1 MFRLIHSLHQKA
13 TTGNTPTNVSSTLK
27 VCIFDAYVAEYII
40 SDKQVLLGKP
50 IIKGTRISVELILEL
65 LASGWTERQLL
76 ESYPNLSE
84 DALRA
89 VFLYDARCIQQ
100 ESIFPFQLLLEM
112 FLANENFPRPV
123 LLYKAVW
130 HRSKKHQEDLLAYQ
144 NEQVLRIAKE
154 NIRSS

>member
-1 MFRLIHSLHQKA
+1 MWQEF
-13 TTGNTPTNVSSTLK
+13 
-27 VCIFDAYVAEYII
+27 II

-89 VFLYDARCIQQ
+89 VFLYLRDCIQQ
-100 ESIFPFQLLLEM
+100 EFYFPLS
-112 FLANENFPRPV
+112 AT
-123 LLYKAVW
+123 A
-130 HRSKKHQEDLLAYQ
+130 
-144 NEQVLRIAKE
+144 
-154 NIRSS
+154 